1 MKPHFTWLQDPIVGD
16 PVGRRVT
23 SNFLRNQPNN
33 LEGATQRRTVRQD
46 VNITHHYVHIKPL
59 QRKAFQHT
67 RENSAQLN
75 GISLAER
82 HTKIILLLH
91 PQYCNRMK
99 NIWNAVCDMQQYCV
113 KSTEYTPHNHDDSL
127 LQRLHHHLTQT
138 SNLTFRWPC
147 IVIYYYNKTDE
158 MH

>member
-1 MKPHFTWLQDPIVGD
+1 VDAL
-16 PVGRRVT
+16 T
-23 SNFLRNQPNN
+23 SNFLRNQPSNF
-33 LEGATQRRTVRQD
+33 EGATQRQTARQA
-46 VNITHHYVHIKPL
+46 VNITHRYVHIKPL

-99 NIWNAVCDMQQYCV
+99 NIWNAVSDIQQYCA
-113 KSTEYTPHNHDDSL
+113 KSTEYTPHNHDHSL
-127 LQRLHHHLTQT
+127 LHRLYQHLIQT
-138 SNLTFRWPC
+138 SNSGLTFRGPC
-147 IVIYYYNKTDE
+147 IVIYSYNKTDE

>member
-1 MKPHFTWLQDPIVGD
+1 MKPHFTRLQDPIVGD
-16 PVGRRVT
+16 PVRRCVT
-23 SNFLRNQPNN
+23 SNFLRNQPSNF
-33 LEGATQRRTVRQD
+33 EGATQRQAVRQD

-67 RENSAQLN
+67 CENSAQLN

-99 NIWNAVCDMQQYCV
+99 NI
-113 KSTEYTPHNHDDSL
+113 
-127 LQRLHHHLTQT
+127 
-138 SNLTFRWPC
+138 
-147 IVIYYYNKTDE
+147 
-158 MH
+158 